1 MKWEYLLTLVLS
13 VIIGYLM
20 YLVMVPF
27 LIPIFWAIIFVI
39 LFYPYYIWLAT
50 RLRGRR
56 SLASVIACSSIALF
70 LIVPMAILGS
80 ALAAELLDLYAW
92 AEDYIKD
99 ISARA
104 ATPGFFFTWAEKYL
118 GNYVD
123 LGTLDIRGM
132 AATVIREAAGFAGQG
147 ITGFFKGFASLVINL
162 FLAFF
167 TMYFLFKD
175 GDKLFEVVKDLVP
188 VSPEHKEE
196 IIRKNRGVIYAT
208 IYGGVLV
215 GVAQAIL
222 GGIALWYLG
231 IEAVLVLTFVMFLTT
246 FIPNIGASLVWA
258 PVAVYLAV
266 NGDYIGAVGLSVWG
280 IFVIGLVD
288 NFMRP
293 YLVSG
298 RTNLHPLLLFF
309 SILGAMNAFGLI
321 GIIAGPLIISIGQAM
336 VEFYHEYVKK
346 QNTWA
351 G

>member
-27 LIPIFWAIIFVI
+27 LIPIFWATIFVI
-39 LFYPYYIWLAT
+39 LFYPYYKWLT
-50 RLRGRR
+50 RRLGGRK
-56 SLASVIACSSIALF
+56 SLASVTACTSIALF
-70 LIVPMAILGS
+70 LIVPMTLLGS
-80 ALAAELLDLYAW
+80 ALAAELLNLYSW
-92 AEDYIKD
+92 AENYIRGL
-99 ISARA
+99 STRA
-104 ATPGFFFTWAEKYL
+104 DTPGFLFSLADRYL
-118 GNYVD
+118 GGYID
-123 LGTLDIRGM
+123 IRSMDIRGM

-147 ITGFFKGFASLVINL
+147 ISGFFKGFASLLINL

-167 TMYFLFKD
+167 SMYFLFKD
-175 GDKLFEVVKDLVP
+175 GDRLFKVVKDLVP

-196 IIRKNRGVIYAT
+196 IIRKNRAVIYAT

-215 GVAQAIL
+215 GVVQAIL

-231 IEAVLVLTFVMFLTT
+231 IPAALVLTFIMFLTT

-266 NGDYIGAVGLSVWG
+266 NGDYVGAIGLSVWG

-321 GIIAGPLIISIGQAM
+321 GIIAGPLILSIGQAM
-336 VEFYHEYVKK
+336 VEFYHEYVTKK
-346 QNTWA
+346 NTWA

>member
-20 YLVMVPF
+20 YLVMAPF

-39 LFYPYYIWLAT
+39 LFYPYYIWLT
-50 RLRGRR
+50 SRFRGRR
-56 SLASVIACSSIALF
+56 SLASLAACTSIALF
-70 LIVPMAILGS
+70 LIVPMALLGS
-80 ALAAELLDLYAW
+80 ALAAELVNLYAW
-92 AEDYIKD
+92 AEDYIRD

-104 ATPGFFFTWAEKYL
+104 ATPGFFLTWAEKYL
-118 GNYVD
+118 GGYVD
-123 LGTLDIRGM
+123 LETLDIRGM
-132 AATVIREAAGFAGQG
+132 LATVVREAAGFAGQG
-147 ITGFFKGFASLVINL
+147 IRGFVRSFAGFVLNL

-175 GDKLFEVVKDLVP
+175 GDKLFKIVKDLVP

-215 GVAQAIL
+215 GIIQAIL

-231 IEAVLVLTFVMFLTT
+231 IPAALVLTFVMFLTT

-266 NGDYIGAVGLSVWG
+266 NGDYVGAVGLSVWG

-321 GIIAGPLIISIGQAM
+321 GIIAGPLIVSIGQAM
-336 VEFYHEYVKK
+336 IEFYHEYVTKK
-346 QNTWA
+346 NEWA

>member
-1 MKWEYLLTLVLS
+1 MKWEYFLTLVLS
-13 VIIGYLM
+13 LIIGYLM

-27 LIPIFWAIIFVI
+27 LIPIFWAVIFVI
-39 LFYPYYIWLAT
+39 LFYPYYKWLT
-50 RLRGRR
+50 KRLRGRK
-56 SLASVIACSSIALF
+56 SIASIAACTSIALF
-70 LIVPMAILGS
+70 LIVPMVLLGS
-80 ALAAELLDLYAW
+80 ALAAELLNLYGW
-92 AEDYIKD
+92 AENYIRD

-104 ATPGFFFTWAEKYL
+104 ATPGFFLAWLEKYL
-118 GNYVD
+118 GDYIDVSS
-123 LGTLDIRGM
+123 LDIRGTV
-132 AATVIREAAGFAGQG
+132 ATVVREAAGFAGQG
-147 ITGFFKGFASLVINL
+147 ISGFFKGFASLVINL

-175 GDKLFEVVKDLVP
+175 GDKLFDIVKDLVP
-188 VSPEHKEE
+188 VSPVHKEE
-196 IIRKNRGVIYAT
+196 IIKKNRGVIYAT

-215 GVAQAIL
+215 GAIQAFL
-222 GGIALWYLG
+222 GGIALWFFG
-231 IEAVLVLTFVMFLTT
+231 IEAVLVLTFIMFLTT

-266 NGDYIGAVGLSVWG
+266 NGDYVGAVGLSVWG

-321 GIIAGPLIISIGQAM
+321 GIIAGPLIVSIGQAM
-336 VEFYHEYVKK
+336 VEFYHEYVTRK
-346 QNTWA
+346 NTWT